1 NADEGDPGAFMNRSL
16 IEGDTHA
23 VLEGMVIAG
32 YAIGAGKGYVYCRA
46 EYPLAIE
53 RFNIA
58 LADMRKYGLLGN
70 NILGSGFSFDIEI
83 KKGAGALVCGEETA
97 LISSIMGERGMPR
110 AKPPY
115 PAQEGV
121 WGKPTI
127 VNNVET
133 LGTVPVILN
142 KKPKWYRQ
150 YGTENSKG
158 TKTFSLSGAVK
169 RTGLIEV
176 PLGTTLRQVI
186 YDIGGGIADDKKF
199 KAIQVGGPSGGS
211 IPESFL
217 HTPLDY
223 DELEKLD
230 AILGIGG
237 LVVVDEDTCIIDLTR
252 YSLFFQHS
260 ESCGKCVP
268 CRIGN
273 KQLLNL
279 LEKIITG
286 KGSIE
291 DFELLEELTYTI
303 KEGSLCGL
311 GKSAPNS
318 VITSLAYFR
327 DEYESHVIDKRCP
340 AKVCKEMFYYKVDKE
355 TCIGCQICSR
365 RCPVK
370 AIIGEKKAP
379 HEIIQEKCI
388 KCDVCFNDC
397 PSKAIKKFDKVVA

>member
-1 NADEGDPGAFMNRSL
+1 
-16 IEGDTHA
+16 
-23 VLEGMVIAG
+23 
-32 YAIGAGKGYVYCRA
+32 
-46 EYPLAIE
+46 
-53 RFNIA
+53 
-58 LADMRKYGLLGN
+58 
-70 NILGSGFSFDIEI
+70 
-83 KKGAGALVCGEETA
+83 
-97 LISSIMGERGMPR
+97 
-110 AKPPY
+110 
-115 PAQEGV
+115 
-121 WGKPTI
+121 
-127 VNNVET
+127 
-133 LGTVPVILN
+133 
-142 KKPKWYRQ
+142 
-150 YGTENSKG
+150 
-158 TKTFSLSGAVK
+158 
-169 RTGLIEV
+169 
-176 PLGTTLRQVI
+176 
-186 YDIGGGIADDKKF
+186 
-199 KAIQVGGPSGGS
+199 
-211 IPESFL
+211 
-217 HTPLDY
+217 
-223 DELEKLD
+223 
-230 AILGIGG
+230 
-237 LVVVDEDTCIIDLTR
+237 VVVDEDTCIIDLTR

-279 LEKIITG
+279 LEKIIAG

-340 AKVCKEMFYYKVDKE
+340 AKVCKEMFYYQVDNE